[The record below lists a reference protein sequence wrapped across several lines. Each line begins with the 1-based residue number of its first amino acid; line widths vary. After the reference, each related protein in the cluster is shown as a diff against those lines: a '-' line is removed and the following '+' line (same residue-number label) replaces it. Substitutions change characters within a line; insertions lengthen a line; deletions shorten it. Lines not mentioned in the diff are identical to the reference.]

1 MIRTPVCDLLG
12 ISHPVF
18 LGGMASASAAK
29 LTAAVSEAG
38 GLGTVGATPMSAQ
51 EVKSTCTAIR
61 EVTEKPF
68 ALNYLI
74 FRLQEEGFAAGLA
87 ERPAVMAFAWARREE
102 ALKPYF
108 DRAHGAGCRV
118 MFMAGRVDEAR
129 RAVDAGA
136 DVIVAQGSEGGG
148 HVGWMCAMPLVP
160 MIVDAVA
167 PVPVLAAGGIADGRG
182 LAAALCLGAQGALMG
197 TRFLA
202 TEESPLP
209 QSFKEVIVRSGG
221 HDTILTE
228 IPDIASGQ
236 VWPGAMARAWRNRFI
251 ERWAGRE
258 WELRQNRAEV
268 FAAVQEARKR
278 GDPEEA
284 SILIGQDAG
293 LVRSILPAAEVVRRV
308 VEEAEAILSE
318 RLPGLVRMSHSG
330 ERPAGAVGLSPGERP
345 VTPE

>member
-1 MIRTPVCDLLG
+1 MIRTPVCELLG
-12 ISHPVF
+12 ITHPVF

-38 GLGTVGATPMSAQ
+38 GLGAVGATPMSAQ
-51 EVKSTCTAIR
+51 EVKSTCAAIR
-61 EVTEKPF
+61 EATEKPF

-74 FRLQEEGFAAGLA
+74 FRLQEEGLAAGLA
-87 ERPAVMAFAWARREE
+87 ERPAVMAFAWARREQP
-102 ALKPYF
+102 LKEYF
-108 DRAHGAGCRV
+108 DRARGAGCKV

-129 RAVDAGA
+129 RAADAGA

-148 HVGWMCAMPLVP
+148 HVGWMASLALLP
-160 MIVDAVA
+160 MVVDAVA
-167 PVPVLAAGGIADGRG
+167 PLPVLAAGGIADGRG

-209 QSFKEVIVRSGG
+209 QAFKDVIVRSDG
-221 HDTILTE
+221 HDTVLTE

-258 WELRQNRAEV
+258 WELRQNRAEA
-268 FAAVQEARKR
+268 FAAVQEARGH
-278 GDPEEA
+278 GDPQEA

-293 LVRSILPAAEVVRRV
+293 LIRAVVPAAEVVRRV
-308 VEEAEAILSE
+308 VEEAEEILSE
-318 RLPGLVRMSHSG
+318 RLPGLVHTPHAG
-330 ERPAGAVGLSPGERP
+330 ERPAPAEGPGPGERP
-345 VTPE
+345 VTPG

>member
-12 ISHPVF
+12 ITHPVF
-18 LGGMASASAAK
+18 LGGMASASSAK

-38 GLGTVGATPMSAQ
+38 GLGTVGATPMGAQ
-51 EVKSTCTAIR
+51 ELRETCAAIR
-61 EVTEKPF
+61 AATGKPY
-68 ALNYLI
+68 ALNYLV

-87 ERPAVMAFAWARREE
+87 ERPDVMAFAWCRRETP
-102 ALKPYF
+102 LKPYF
-108 DRAHGAGCRV
+108 DRARDAGSKV

-129 RAVDAGA
+129 RAAEAGA

-148 HVGWMCAMPLVP
+148 HVGWMGSLPLVP
-160 MIVDAVA
+160 MMVDAVS

-182 LAAALCLGAQGALMG
+182 LAAALCLGAQGALIG

-209 QSFKEVIVRSGG
+209 QSFKEVIVRSDG
-221 HDTILTE
+221 HDTVLTE

-258 WELRQNRAEV
+258 WDLRQCRAEA
-268 FAAVQEARKR
+268 FAAVQEARKH
-278 GDPEEA
+278 GDPQEA

-293 LVRSILPAAEVVRRV
+293 LIRAVLPAGEVVRRI

-318 RLPGLVRMSHSG
+318 RLPGLVQVSGAG
-330 ERPAGAVGLSPGERP
+330 ERPAPSAGPAPGERP
-345 VTPE
+345 VQPV